1 MVVLKNPLLIA
12 FEKICSLKTVHAA
25 ANDLNL
31 TQAALTKRIRL
42 LESELGVT
50 LFLRSRRGMTLTQE
64 GESLLHYCK
73 VAGEAEGLFLSK
85 IKGQDH
91 REINITIAGPT
102 SAISTRIT
110 HDCMPL
116 YKKYPFL
123 RLHLKSEDHLNL
135 IEMIRRGQVDAAVV
149 PPEQVPN
156 EMDSKALK
164 PDRYLLVASTKWKT
178 RQLSEILE
186 NERIIDFYDE
196 DQTSLNYLKNF
207 NLMNFKRRSR
217 LFINEK

>member
-1 MVVLKNPLLIA
+1 
-12 FEKICSLKTVHAA
+12 
-25 ANDLNL
+25 
-31 TQAALTKRIRL
+31 
-42 LESELGVT
+42 
-50 LFLRSRRGMTLTQE
+50 
-64 GESLLHYCK
+64 
-73 VAGEAEGLFLSK
+73 
-85 IKGQDH
+85 
-91 REINITIAGPT
+91 
-102 SAISTRIT
+102 
-110 HDCMPL
+110 MPL

-196 DQTSLNYLKNF
+196 DQTSINYLKNF

-217 LFINEK
+217 LFINENESLIQLFIAGVGFGTLTEIVAKPYIENGSLIKLNRGQCLESPLAFAWYPRHEKAAYFHDIIRSIK